1 MLSFPVFLHPKP
13 RPAYPRRNDFTACFF
28 RLSAPSSVLHLSP
41 FFSSR
46 FGTLASH
53 SLHHGIAVNSFCF
66 KHLRTTI
73 FATAGW
79 RGTAPRFLQVSLKS
93 PRPAPSACGDSPWLP
108 LSTVK
113 LSTADLS
120 LAQALWVLEVP
131 MQTPTSGGF
140 LLSRVT
146 TYGSRVTSPLESAVT
161 RFLALTPLESA
172 LTERALGK
180 SFRMR
185 IYEKR
190 RGVGQIRRSG
200 CLHCRRMRA
209 AERHLNWDRL
219 GEGLIHPNGL
229 IHPTGMR

>member
-79 RGTAPRFLQVSLKS
+79 RGAAPRFLQVSLES
-93 PRPAPSACGDSPWLP
+93 PRPAPSACGDSPWLS

-120 LAQALWVLEVP
+120 LAQALWVFAGSNADSDLRRIP
-131 MQTPTSGGF
+131 P
-140 LLSRVT
+140 VT
-146 TYGSRVTSPLESAVT
+146 GHELQVTSHK
-161 RFLALTPLESA
+161 F
-172 LTERALGK
+172 
-180 SFRMR
+180 FRMR
-185 IYEKR
+185 SYTISR
-190 RGVGQIRRSG
+190 RNSFRIRTYRKG
-200 CLHCRRMRA
+200 P
-209 AERHLNWDRL
+209 W
-219 GEGLIHPNGL
+219 
-229 IHPTGMR
+229 